1 MGGFDFWN
9 RLLLGQMSG
18 GNGYGKLGE
27 NGDSAAEF
35 PTRWHRLADFFLFS
49 FFNSNFLAGFKGRE
63 RRNETTYVS
72 EAWTVKAAGV

>member
-1 MGGFDFWN
+1 MSGFDFWN
-9 RLLLGQMSG
+9 RLSWAKCLVEMAMGSWVKAAIQPPSFRRVG
-18 GNGYGKLGE
+18 T
-27 NGDSAAEF
+27 DS
-35 PTRWHRLADFFLFS
+35 PTFFFFS